1 MSIALTDPQISANN
15 GYYYLNN
22 GKCISSAK
30 RLPGSHLALTVGEL
44 TERYYR
50 HQTLT

>member
-1 MSIALTDPQISANN
+1 MSIALTDSQISANN